1 MPPIMRT
8 RDFKKF
14 LIAAAIVF
22 VIAVS
27 VISRVT
33 FEGVVEQYNL
43 PMENWTVGMFFIQGA
58 WVFIYSIMF
67 TLIGSL
73 PFAFYFLSPKSN
85 HDS

>member
-1 MPPIMRT
+1 MLPITRT

-14 LIAAAIVF
+14 LIAAAVVF

-33 FEGVVEQYNL
+33 FKGVEDQYNL
-43 PMENWTVGMFFIQGA
+43 PIENWSLGLFVIQGA

-67 TLIGSL
+67 TIIGSL
-73 PFAFYFLSPKSN
+73 PFAFYFLGPKSN